1 MSIRILLKL
10 AKIEGYDENGRIRN
24 KSGEFIDGSSLLHLI
39 INAMSVGHVL
49 VGESEFIDLMK
60 EAKIT
65 PDEIPNNN
73 VKAKLL
79 ASLYTN
85 QAVPTPRAAPRTY
98 SRIQETPMDFR
109 QETKRKRIDSPEAT
123 IFDDDGTAPSA
134 KRRRHDEVTTLP
146 TISWVG
152 ENNPYKQLQP
162 EEDNSLSQVGWEV
175 PRKRSFEEDD
185 DSD

>member
-1 MSIRILLKL
+1 MSIKILLKL

-24 KSGEFIDGSSLLHLI
+24 RNGEFIDGSSLLHLI

-79 ASLYTN
+79 ASLYTT
-85 QAVPTPRAAPRTY
+85 QPAPTPQMTPRTY

-109 QETKRKRIDSPEAT
+109 QETKRKRVDSPEAPVLEEEDT
-123 IFDDDGTAPSA
+123 QPSA
-134 KRRRHDEVTTLP
+134 KRRRHEVTTLP

-152 ENNPYKQLQP
+152 ENDPYKQLQT
-162 EEDNSLSQVGWEV
+162 EEDNSLSRVGWEV
-175 PRKRSFEEDD
+175 PRKRGYEEDD